1 MSARCYC
8 ASFVVKF
15 TLFLLLQ
22 ENQAFQLYVTVA
34 YPDHSHLL
42 FVVFILYIQLNSECI
57 ITQKFIVNV
66 LNDQSLSKYFDSLH
80 VVVRFGCGVSLVG
93 YMSGRDTAQSLGC
106 WQVVA
111 LMALSVCYIN
121 ELLRLF

>member
-1 MSARCYC
+1 M
-8 ASFVVKF
+8 
-15 TLFLLLQ
+15 
-22 ENQAFQLYVTVA
+22 TVA

-66 LNDQSLSKYFDSLH
+66 LNDQSLSKYLVSLH

-93 YMSGRDTAQSLGC
+93 YMSGRDKP
-106 WQVVA
+106 
-111 LMALSVCYIN
+111 N
-121 ELLRLF
+121 LLDAGKW